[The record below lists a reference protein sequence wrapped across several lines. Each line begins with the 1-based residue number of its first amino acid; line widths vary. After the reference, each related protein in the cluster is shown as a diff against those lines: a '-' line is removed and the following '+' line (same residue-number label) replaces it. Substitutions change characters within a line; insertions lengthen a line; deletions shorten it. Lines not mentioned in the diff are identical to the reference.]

1 MSGGLA
7 RGRGRDSDRPPE
19 CRPATRPARIG
30 NHQLAGRWNVLA
42 AALLWGTTGTAATFA
57 PPSVPAAVV
66 GAAGMGLGGLVL
78 FLLGGR
84 EARLLARGA
93 LRRLP
98 VRNALGRLLVWK
110 ALGRVLVRGV
120 LGQRRPRSASGRGV
134 VGEALGGE
142 REAPIGRAILAGSVA
157 VILYP
162 LCFYSAMHVG
172 GVALGVTTT
181 IGSSPVAAAA
191 FERILTGEPL
201 PRGLLAG
208 GAAAMVGTALLG
220 GASIGLGDR
229 SPSAILTGV
238 GLGLLAGSCYGAY
251 SVAGARA
258 IRSGVSSGA
267 TMGAM
272 FGLASVPLLVAA
284 ASAPEVVL
292 ALRGVAVIGYLALVP
307 MAAGYVLF
315 GRGLRST
322 SATAATTLSLAEPV
336 VAALLARA
344 VAHQQVSGFGWLGIA
359 VVTAGVVVTARRSTA
374 PVAPPA
380 RSRRP

>member
-1 MSGGLA
+1 
-7 RGRGRDSDRPPE
+7 
-19 CRPATRPARIG
+19 
-30 NHQLAGRWNVLA
+30 
-42 AALLWGTTGTAATFA
+42 
-57 PPSVPAAVV
+57 
-66 GAAGMGLGGLVL
+66 MGLGGLVL

-93 LRRLP
+93 LRRLL
-98 VRNALGRLLVWK
+98 VRR
-110 ALGRVLVRGV
+110 ALGRVPGRDALLRVLVRSV
-120 LGQRRPRSASGRGV
+120 LGQRRPRSASGRVV

-201 PRGLLAG
+201 PRGPLVG
-208 GAAAMVGTALLG
+208 GAAAVVGTALLG